1 MANKQRKTKKSSA
14 ASDAAAPHS
23 RRRAVNR
30 EQQIVDGAVGFFAE
44 MGFSGQTRELASRLG
59 ITQPLLYRYFP
70 TKRDLIERVFDEV
83 YLNQM
88 NTDWLAML
96 TDRGKPLQD
105 RVCEF
110 YRAYSEATY
119 RYEWIRIYMFSALM
133 GEKLNR
139 RYIKLVEKQILA
151 PICIELRH
159 YCGMPDADEA
169 PVSQLELDH
178 VWVLHGG
185 LFYYAIRKHI
195 YHGRVS
201 KDFSEVVSRAVTT
214 MLEGSKAVY
223 ATHLRDD
230 QRGYVPTAGKV
241 SSNDE

>member
-1 MANKQRKTKKSSA
+1 MANKQRKTKKSS
-14 ASDAAAPHS
+14 DVAAP
-23 RRRAVNR
+23 RGRQRAVNR
-30 EQQIVDGAVGFFAE
+30 EHQIVDGAIAFFAE

-70 TKRDLIERVFDEV
+70 TKRDLIQRVFDEV

-105 RVCEF
+105 RLCEF

-159 YCGMPDADEA
+159 YCGMPDPDEA

-178 VWVLHGG
+178 VWVMHGG

-201 KDFSEVVSRAVTT
+201 KNFSKIVSRAVAT

-223 ATHLRDD
+223 ATGLADD
-230 QRGYVPTAGKV
+230 
-241 SSNDE
+241 